1 MSKRRPDVT
10 SAPVA
15 AAKAPTRTGIVF
27 LAKELAGM
35 QDSEFIIE
43 TNESDFFRWTVH
55 MPETVMHDELK
66 QDVHEWARRC
76 NKEPIITLEVV
87 YPSDYPISVPF
98 VRVVRPR
105 FVFHTGHVTVGGSLC
120 TELLTRS
127 GWMPMTPSALLH
139 SVCVMFKDGR
149 GRVDING
156 YASTQD
162 YTEAEAKD
170 AFTRVAQFHKWRV

>member
-1 MSKRRPDVT
+1 MSKRRASS
-10 SAPVA
+10 SASA
-15 AAKAPTRTGIVF
+15 TASAKLPTRTGIVF

-55 MPETVMHDELK
+55 MPETVMHEELK
-66 QDVHEWARRC
+66 QDVHRWARRC
-76 NKEPIITLEVV
+76 NKEPLVTLEVV

-139 SVCVMFKDGR
+139 SVCVMLKDGR
-149 GRVDING
+149 GRVDIDG
-156 YASTQD
+156 FASTQD

-170 AFTRVAQFHKWRV
+170 AFTRVAQFHNWRV